1 MMHHY
6 KAEVTRDGRW
16 WMIDVPEIDQL
27 TQARR
32 ISEIN
37 EMARSLIAVSTG
49 EPLDQITVDIISIT
63 VPGIGDIQ
71 HTAHDLI
78 HMRDEADQAAK
89 KVQQFSAEFVHE
101 IAAAGIPVRDAGEL
115 LGLSPQRISQY
126 GQRMKTG

>member
-16 WMIDVPEIDQL
+16 WMIYVPEIDQL

-32 ISEIN
+32 INEIN
-37 EMARSLIAVSTG
+37 EMARSLIAISTG
-49 EPLDQITVDIISIT
+49 EPLEQITVDIVSIT

-71 HTAHDLI
+71 RAAHDLI

-89 KVQQFSAEFVHE
+89 KAQQFSAEFVHGVT
-101 IAAAGIPVRDAGEL
+101 AAGIPVRDAGEL
-115 LGLSPQRISQY
+115 LGLSPQRISQLASA
-126 GQRMKTG
+126 